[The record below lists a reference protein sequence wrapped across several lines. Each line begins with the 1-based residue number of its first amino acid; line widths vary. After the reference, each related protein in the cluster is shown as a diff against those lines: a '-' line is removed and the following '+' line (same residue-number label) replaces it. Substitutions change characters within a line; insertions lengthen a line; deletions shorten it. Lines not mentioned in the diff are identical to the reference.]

1 MEESAARSD
10 VHVFTGPDVPKVF
23 EDAYAVNVD
32 GTLKIWRWSTR
43 QQPKRHPVAEY
54 APGMWMSYHHLGQQG
69 DEVVEAPKP
78 PEPPRP
84 APRRPRPSMRDVA
97 EHRDDSRSWTP
108 GEEPDAEP
116 EMSPAEREAE
126 IRSREPG
133 APENL
138 QPAVVRP
145 SLPPKDF
152 PVPTPQPPRRV
163 TGSAEQTEVL
173 PAIRNEE
180 PQQPAG
186 RSSMRRR
193 TRGTWPR
200 GAGSWVLVAIAAV
213 SLLIGVH

>member
-1 MEESAARSD
+1 MQEFEGRSD

-43 QQPKRHPVAEY
+43 QQAKRHPVAEY
-54 APGMWMSYHHLGQQG
+54 APGMWMSYHHLGEQG
-69 DEVVEAPKP
+69 DEVAEPQQRAAQPRRARPSQDVVDHAEAPK
-78 PEPPRP
+78 
-84 APRRPRPSMRDVA
+84 AA
-97 EHRDDSRSWTP
+97 WTP
-108 GEEPDAEP
+108 E
-116 EMSPAEREAE
+116 SPAEREAE

-152 PVPTPQPPRRV
+152 PVPTHQLPRRV
-163 TGSAEQTEVL
+163 PGSAEQTEVL

-180 PQQPAG
+180 PQQSAG
-186 RSSMRRR
+186 RPSMRRR
-193 TRGTWPR
+193 TRGSWPR